1 MYLGI
6 AGSVRKAP
14 FIHAAVLGI
23 IFVCEFLTVNLAFGE
38 IEPGRVL
45 DILDSFKAR
54 YPAIPIEIS
63 PESFL
68 FSLFAVSSGGESHW
82 VGMARQNIFSL
93 SRIIMILA
101 AAAVPCLIFL
111 CRFIRSGLGIRKY
124 VRCHWLV
131 LSCSASAFAPVI
143 MSVFS
148 IDFFRWLA
156 WSFILSSYFAMQMS
170 DAAEEQPSEKSKSS
184 GAVSCLLSASALFCV
199 VFYMPAGS
207 SDGTEGGSGILEKSN
222 LWPLVTVFMMQ
233 TGHPEFGREYLYWIA
248 NEKWNWQFDTRAAGV
263 SVEDRVSIRYFGRQ
277 GTGSNDPEPEPLESG
292 CGGEF
297 LSMYVSGGRL
307 YLSGWEAMLKR
318 SDNGRISLVKPA
330 HGMGFLVNRGESRV
344 FYPTMPLIMDLKME
358 GRDKKI
364 PLAFDDYLLIGNGHS
379 GSKITIYPAFLNGK
393 NQVFYCTGSG
403 KTVVLPSQTVP
414 AGSHS

>member
-1 MYLGI
+1 M
-6 AGSVRKAP
+6 
-14 FIHAAVLGI
+14 
-23 IFVCEFLTVNLAFGE
+23 
-38 IEPGRVL
+38 
-45 DILDSFKAR
+45 
-54 YPAIPIEIS
+54 
-63 PESFL
+63 
-68 FSLFAVSSGGESHW
+68 
-82 VGMARQNIFSL
+82 
-93 SRIIMILA
+93 
-101 AAAVPCLIFL
+101 
-111 CRFIRSGLGIRKY
+111 
-124 VRCHWLV
+124 
-131 LSCSASAFAPVI
+131 
-143 MSVFS
+143 
-148 IDFFRWLA
+148 
-156 WSFILSSYFAMQMS
+156 SSYFAMQMS

-364 PLAFDDYLLIGNGHS
+364 PFAFDDYLLIGNGHS

-393 NQVFYCTGSG
+393 NHVFYCSG
-403 KTVVLPSQTVP
+403 QGRTVVLPP
-414 AGSHS
+414 AGPSGSNP